1 MLNVS
6 PMCLHVCVLAEMFSV
21 EAEAR
26 KEKRE
31 AERRERE
38 ELALKKDDVRR
49 KVKKYDRLH
58 GQTKPK
64 VGHFVRCA
72 CCFNNALESLISDAP
87 CRSETELKL

>member
-1 MLNVS
+1 MFS
-6 PMCLHVCVLAEMFSV
+6 CVLIAEMFSA

-58 GQTKPK
+58 GQTKSK
-64 VGHFVRCA
+64 VGRLVRCA
-72 CCFNNALESLISDAP
+72 CLVHW
-87 CRSETELKL
+87 KV